1 MLKGILHACYHAY
14 QIEQIK
20 VYQKLDKTSKDLLL
34 FYDIGVYEEE
44 LGKYKDGDEFTGD
57 KSTQIERDADFGI
70 NPDGKLILG
79 QRQTWL
85 PLSKLKSIR
94 YRAIADEYAYNRFDS
109 YISFCFE
116 DSLKIFTG
124 LACDT
129 WPGDLF
135 QMEYGKDS
143 YYNRKIVAM
152 VIFSKSFEWNS
163 LKSGE
168 IKEFFKKEMERFL
181 KENKCA
187 D

>member
-1 MLKGILHACYHAY
+1 MLFMGIGLFITWGENMTKNEFVA
-14 QIEQIK
+14 
-20 VYQKLDKTSKDLLL
+20 KLKEILKKAG
-34 FYDIGVYEEE
+34 DI
-44 LGKYKDGDEFTGD
+44 TGIPLD
-57 KSTQIERDADFGI
+57 WMVVSNDPDCDADFGI

-79 QRQTWL
+79 QKQTWL

-135 QMEYGKDS
+135 QMEYGNDS
-143 YYNRKIVAM
+143 YFNRKIVAR

-181 KENKCA
+181 NENKCKN
-187 D
+187 